1 MPAHRWRLISDR
13 LENIARSPE
22 ASNKYP
28 VRKLFRIISVFDI
41 VFLSRIAYTI
51 NAQKARKRGE
61 KEAKT
66 IRSDNEKNVK
76 ELYDKALTLENEAV
90 NKAVEEVM
98 KF

>member
-1 MPAHRWRLISDR
+1 MIETGFLSSKILFAHRWRLISDR

-51 NAQKARKRGE
+51 NAQKARKRGGV
-61 KEAKT
+61 T
-66 IRSDNEKNVK
+66 VK
-76 ELYDKALTLENEAV
+76 ESRGQPINGAL
-90 NKAVEEVM
+90 
-98 KF
+98 